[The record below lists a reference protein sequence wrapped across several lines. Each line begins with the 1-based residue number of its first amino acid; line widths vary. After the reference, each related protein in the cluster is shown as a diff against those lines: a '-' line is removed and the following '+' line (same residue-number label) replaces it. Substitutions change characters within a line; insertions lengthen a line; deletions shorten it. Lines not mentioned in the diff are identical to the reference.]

1 MAWWQLSVQS
11 SAAELEQTE
20 DSLLELGAVAITL
33 SDAKDEPLYEPLPG
47 DTPIWQHSIVTGL
60 FTQQH
65 PLEVLYD
72 GLIQRLPEHQI
83 HSAKKTIVDDQD
95 WSRVH
100 LKYFNPIRCA
110 PKLWVVPSW
119 HETPDPTAVNI
130 QLDPGLA
137 FGTGGHATTALCLS
151 WLGENDIQGKSVI
164 DYGCGSGILAIAAY
178 KLGASELR
186 SVDIDPQALDAS
198 RENAKRN
205 DIDPALLNIT
215 LPENFKSDPVD
226 LLMANILS
234 GPLVGFAPRFSELVK
249 PGGRIL
255 LSGILET
262 QADDIKQAYQP
273 YFELDPI
280 TVKEDWIRVS
290 GTRLPRLKE
299 NV

>member
-11 SAAELEQTE
+11 TAAELEQTE

-47 DTPIWQHSIVTGL
+47 DTPVWQHSIVTGL

-65 PLEVLYD
+65 SLEVLYD

-83 HSAKKTIVDDQD
+83 HTARKTVVDDED
-95 WSRVH
+95 WSRTH
-100 LKYFNPIRCA
+100 LKYFKPIQCA
-110 PKLWVVPSW
+110 DKLWVVPSW
-119 HETPDPTAVNI
+119 HQPPDPTAINI

-137 FGTGGHATTALCLS
+137 FGTGGHATTALCLT
-151 WLGENDIQGKSVI
+151 WLGENNIKNQSVI

-178 KLGASELR
+178 KLGASEVR

-205 DIDPALLNIT
+205 DIDPAQLNIT
-215 LPENFKSDPVD
+215 LPELLNPQPVD
-226 LLMANILS
+226 LLIANILS
-234 GPLVGFAPRFSELVK
+234 GPLVIFASKFADLIK
-249 PGGRIL
+249 ADGRIL
-255 LSGILET
+255 LSGILEI

-273 YFELDPI
+273 YFDLDPI
-280 TVKEDWIRVS
+280 SVKEDWIRVS
-290 GTRLPRLKE
+290 GIRK